1 MSTNPLIERAIADLA
16 QRESVPETS
25 IEVVSFEAVTW
36 PDTSMG
42 CPHPDMRYQQVPQDG
57 ARIVLRLAGELHRY
71 HSGGNRAPF
80 RCELSAKPT
89 PSRVP
94 PTQP

>member
-1 MSTNPLIERAIADLA
+1 MTCNRYAITLGLALVCPGLLPATGQLSEAAPPEEPMSTNPLIERAIADLA

-42 CPHPDMRYQQVPQDG
+42 
-57 ARIVLRLAGELHRY
+57 
-71 HSGGNRAPF
+71 
-80 RCELSAKPT
+80 LSLIHI
-89 PSRVP
+89 
-94 PTQP
+94 